1 MIDLSTANLN
11 QLVIHRVGN
20 KSEAQ
25 EIRFSKSPIRLKDSL
40 IKELVVKYFTS
51 HFSFSEFYHLAHD
64 GKLNLNEVFTYAG
77 EIFDNKQEF
86 YNQSVNLAKHLY
98 DQSSHPKV
106 KGGEFY
112 ITYFTGCTVDGE
124 DVDAIGLF
132 KSESR
137 ETYLKVYPTDD
148 NFEIDYED
156 GININKLD
164 KGAIIFNIEKEEG
177 YLVAIIDTVSKGYEA
192 QYWKDDFL
200 HVRSR
205 QDEYNHTKNVMSL
218 CKNFVTE
225 CLPEEFDVIKA
236 DQVDILNRSMKFFK
250 EKDKFNLK
258 EFSDEVIGQPEMIDS
273 FNSYKRQY
281 QSDHQVQVED
291 DFEISAP
298 AVKKQNRF
306 FKSIIKLDKNFHI
319 YIHGSRQMIEK
330 GKDETTG
337 MNYYKLFFKD
347 EA

>member
-1 MIDLSTANLN
+1 MIDLSTANLSS
-11 QLVIHRVGN
+11 LVIHRVGN

-25 EIRFSKSPIRLKDSL
+25 DIRFSKSPIRLKDSL
-40 IKELVVKYFTS
+40 IKDLVVKYFTS
-51 HFSFSEFYHLAHD
+51 HFSFTELYHLAHD
-64 GKLNLNEVFTYAG
+64 GKLNLNEVFTYST
-77 EIFDNKQEF
+77 EIFDDKQEF

-98 DQSSHPKV
+98 DQSSHPKI
-106 KGGEFY
+106 KAGELY
-112 ITYFTGCTVDGE
+112 IAYFTGCKVDGT

-164 KGAIIFNIEKEEG
+164 KGAIIFNIEKENG

-205 QDEYNHTKNVMSL
+205 QDEYNHTKNALNL
-218 CKNFVTE
+218 CKNFVIE
-225 CLPEEFDVIKA
+225 CLPDEFDIIKA

-250 EKDKFNLK
+250 EKEKFNIK

-273 FNSYKRQY
+273 FKSYKRQY

-298 AVKKQNRF
+298 AVKKQNRYF
-306 FKSIIKLDKNFHI
+306 RSIIKLDKNFHI
-319 YIHGSRQMIEK
+319 YVHGSRQMIEK

-347 EA
+347 EN

>member
-1 MIDLSTANLN
+1 MIDLSTANLSN
-11 QLVIHRVGN
+11 LVIHRVGN

-40 IKELVVKYFTS
+40 IKDLVVKYFTS
-51 HFSFSEFYHLAHD
+51 HFSFTELYHLAHD
-64 GKLNLNEVFTYAG
+64 GKLNLNEVYTYST
-77 EIFDNKQEF
+77 EIFDDKQEF

-98 DQSSHPKV
+98 EQTSHPKI
-106 KGGEFY
+106 KAGELY
-112 ITYFTGCTVDGE
+112 IAYFTGCTVDGT

-137 ETYLKVYPTDD
+137 ETYLKVYPTDE

-164 KGAIIFNIEKEEG
+164 KGAIIFNIEKDNG

-205 QDEYNHTKNVMSL
+205 QDEYNHTKNALNL
-218 CKNFVTE
+218 CKNFVIE
-225 CLPEEFDVIKA
+225 CLPDEFDIIKA

-250 EKDKFNLK
+250 EKEKFNIK

-273 FNSYKRQY
+273 FKSYKRQY

-298 AVKKQNRF
+298 AVKKQNRYF
-306 FKSIIKLDKNFHI
+306 RSIIKLDKNFHI
-319 YIHGSRQMIEK
+319 YVHGSRQMIEK